1 MDILW
6 YTPGSS
12 ISTFFCSE
20 KFLLGFTPIPTF
32 NAHSNLKTH
41 IWILT
46 DGYLRWF
53 PREIRSYFLLPKHKV
68 QKCPKS
74 GAITLVWKKTAQKA
88 EISQWAFICVF
99 SRMQSYDDVYAFSS
113 FWTNLV
119 PDSAKNRSNPGQRCR
134 KNLPPK
140 VLTWS
145 VRSALSNLIV
155 PIWVVP
161 GEGIICKTGNG

>member
-1 MDILW
+1 MYILW

-74 GAITLVWKKTAQKA
+74 GAITLVWKKKPLKKQKSLSEHLFAFFRGCSHMMMYMHSHRSERILCQILPKTDPTLVKDVGRTCHRKCWHGRCAQLSV
-88 EISQWAFICVF
+88 IS
-99 SRMQSYDDVYAFSS
+99 SS
-113 FWTNLV
+113 
-119 PDSAKNRSNPGQRCR
+119 PY
-134 KNLPPK
+134 
-140 VLTWS
+140 
-145 VRSALSNLIV
+145 
-155 PIWVVP
+155 
-161 GEGIICKTGNG
+161 E